1 MCYSLDRELPNEIN
15 RICCKLGST
24 NMRMQNESK
33 SLTSGKQHI
42 NPVLFAACIA
52 AATMAIFTS
61 VYLYPGFAQG
71 QESEGTE
78 FETIQNVTN
87 MSTSA
92 SNSSLVDYDSN
103 IEQIRGH
110 LDQAVANKEIGNTT
124 LAKAHTLHPIDEI
137 YSSIEVQIDAT
148 DPSLNQSLSTSLSQL
163 SNMVDNSTVDEFKTK
178 ALDINGLLNDTV
190 GKVVPA
196 QETSDSAFNLM
207 VVGNLLSVAKNEY
220 KEAIEN
226 GQLKEIVEY
235 QDGQAFISRAGS
247 VFNESSHMIPQ
258 EKSADIQVINGFF
271 TDLGNA
277 VQEKSNPEVISN
289 AIGSILH
296 EISEVTGIN
305 EESISSTSGDTSAF
319 IPEIRNLLNQTLD
332 EYKNQNYDQA
342 DTLAIQAYLDNYE
355 FIEAPLAEQN
365 KTLMET
371 TELMLREDLRQLIQ
385 THAPLEQIQ
394 EHIDKINSNLNQA
407 EELLAASG

>member
-1 MCYSLDRELPNEIN
+1 MH
-15 RICCKLGST
+15 RI
-24 NMRMQNESK
+24 
-33 SLTSGKQHI
+33 
-42 NPVLFAACIA
+42 
-52 AATMAIFTS
+52 
-61 VYLYPGFAQG
+61 
-71 QESEGTE
+71 
-78 FETIQNVTN
+78 
-87 MSTSA
+87 
-92 SNSSLVDYDSN
+92 SSLVDFDSN

-148 DPSLNQSLSTSLSQL
+148 NPSLNQSLSTSLSQL

-207 VVGNLLSVAKNEY
+207 VVGNLLSVAENEY

-258 EKSADIQVINGFF
+258 EKSD
-271 TDLGNA
+271 
-277 VQEKSNPEVISN
+277 
-289 AIGSILH
+289 
-296 EISEVTGIN
+296 
-305 EESISSTSGDTSAF
+305 
-319 IPEIRNLLNQTLD
+319 
-332 EYKNQNYDQA
+332 
-342 DTLAIQAYLDNYE
+342 
-355 FIEAPLAEQN
+355 
-365 KTLMET
+365 
-371 TELMLREDLRQLIQ
+371 
-385 THAPLEQIQ
+385 
-394 EHIDKINSNLNQA
+394 
-407 EELLAASG
+407 